1 MVLAAAE
8 AGLTPHF
15 AIDHSRLDGAADT
28 GRARSRAKITRISRS
43 RCTAAGAI
51 SRSAARDRWRERA
64 AQLDR
69 VDRDELA
76 RIRFDLVI
84 PSVLLDAGAGE
95 RWRWREPSSGE
106 AFARSEGLALASLA
120 LFERGL
126 LSSHLSQPLRADGAA
141 LRALE
146 PSALAEAFQVSAD
159 NPLAGLEGR
168 ALLLNRLGAAIELDP
183 ERFGQPA
190 RLGNLYD
197 YLKGRRATAS
207 LPRRTILI
215 TLLGSLATIWPGRI
229 ALGGHN
235 LGDVGRHPAA
245 RADDPTAGLV
255 PFHKLS
261 QWLAYSLVEPLE
273 DAGIEVIDLDALTA
287 LAEYRNGGLLID
299 SGVLVPKHAAVL
311 GEAHAADAE
320 VVVEWRALTVALIDR
335 LADLVRAKLGLTPE
349 QLPLA
354 KVLQGGTWS
363 AGRALARQLRAGG
376 GPPLARDQRR
386 HAVLNAR
393 QALLLGVGGDLHLDD
408 LVRVAPGARPGRAGR
423 RTPCPR
429 PPGPTPC
436 TGRSGAASGRSR

>member
-1 MVLAAAE
+1 VISPATDERDLEAAVRWLRTPEAVRARAATMLAAAE

-15 AIDHSRLDGAADT
+15 AIDWSRFDSAAELVARVTRENYPDLDIPLHSRW
-28 GRARSRAKITRISRS
+28 RHF
-43 RCTAAGAI
+43 AI
-51 SRSAARDRWRERA
+51 GARDRWRERE

-95 RWRWREPSSGE
+95 RWRWREPSSRQT
-106 AFARSEGLALASLA
+106 FARSEGLALASLA

-183 ERFGQPA
+183 ERFGQPP

-197 YLKGRRATAS
+197 YLKAQARGGKLAA
-207 LPRRTILI
+207 RTILI
-215 TLLGSLATIWPGRI
+215 TLLESLATIWPGRN

-235 LGDVGRHPAA
+235 LGDVGCHPAA
-245 RADDPTAGLV
+245 RTDDPTSGLV
-255 PFHKLS
+255 PFHKLP
-261 QWLAYSLVEPLE
+261 QWLAYSLIEPLQ
-273 DAGIEVIDLDALTA
+273 DAGIEVVDLDALTA

-299 SGVLVPKHAAVL
+299 SGVLAPKHAAVL

-320 VVVEWRALTVALIDR
+320 IVVEWRALTVALIDR
-335 LADLVRAKLGLTPE
+335 LADRIRDQLGMSRD

-354 KVLQGGTWS
+354 KILQGGTWT
-363 AGRALARQLRAGG
+363 AGRVLARQLRPDG
-376 GPPLARDQRR
+376 GPPL
-386 HAVLNAR
+386 
-393 QALLLGVGGDLHLDD
+393 
-408 LVRVAPGARPGRAGR
+408 RVTSDG
-423 RTPCPR
+423 TLF
-429 PPGPTPC
+429 
-436 TGRSGAASGRSR
+436 

>member
-1 MVLAAAE
+1 VISPAGEERDLEAAVRWLRTPEAVRARATMVLAAAE

-15 AIDHSRLDGAADT
+15 AVDHSRLDGAAEVVARVTREHYPDLAVPLHSRWRHFT
-28 GRARSRAKITRISRS
+28 IGGRN
-43 RCTAAGAI
+43 
-51 SRSAARDRWRERA
+51 RWRERE

-95 RWRWREPSSGE
+95 RWRWREASSGE

-126 LSSHLSQPLRADGAA
+126 LSSHLTQPLRADGAA
-141 LRALE
+141 LRGFE

-197 YLKGRRATAS
+197 YLKGQARDGKLAA
-207 LPRRTILI
+207 RTILI

-229 ALGGHN
+229 AFGGHN

-245 RADDPTAGLV
+245 RADDPTSDLV
-255 PFHKLS
+255 PLHKLS

-299 SGVLVPKHAAVL
+299 SGVVVPKHTAVR

-335 LADLVRAKLGLTPE
+335 LADLVRARLGLTPE

-363 AGRALARQLRAGG
+363 AGRVLARQLRAGG
-376 GPPLARDQRR
+376 GPPLSVISDGT
-386 HAVLNAR
+386 VF
-393 QALLLGVGGDLHLDD
+393 
-408 LVRVAPGARPGRAGR
+408 
-423 RTPCPR
+423 
-429 PPGPTPC
+429 
-436 TGRSGAASGRSR
+436 